1 MRAPRLVQVMR
12 NKSDA
17 MASELVARIRASV
30 ECSDL
35 LAHVPEGEQKQY
47 AREIY
52 RDLTDW
58 LVNRRETVLEQRYVA
73 LGRRRAGQGVPIS
86 HLFRAVTI
94 AHQYLWD
101 YMQQECLHE
110 DPVEFWGGVILL
122 RSLSEFFDRIV
133 HCVLIGY
140 EQMEENKSAALTFLG
155 QGRSA

>member
-1 MRAPRLVQVMR
+1 MR

-30 ECSDL
+30 KCSDL
-35 LAHVPEGEQKQY
+35 LIHVSEGEQKQY

-52 RDLTDW
+52 DDLTEW
-58 LVNRRETVLEQRYVA
+58 LANRRDSVLEQRYVA
-73 LGRRRAGQGVPIS
+73 LGRRRASQGVPVS
-86 HLFRAVTI
+86 HLFCAVTI
-94 AHQYLWD
+94 AHEYLWN

-122 RSLSEFFDRIV
+122 RSLSDFFNRV
-133 HCVLIGY
+133 AYFALVGY
-140 EQMEENKSAALTFLG
+140 EQVGEDRSAALAVLQ